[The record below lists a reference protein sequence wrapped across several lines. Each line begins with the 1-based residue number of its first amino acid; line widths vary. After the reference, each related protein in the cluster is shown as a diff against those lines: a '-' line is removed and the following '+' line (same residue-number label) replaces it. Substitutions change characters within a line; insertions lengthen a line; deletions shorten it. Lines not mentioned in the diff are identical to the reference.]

1 MERMVQAAEQVVTEA
16 AAVAVAVEPVASRL
30 AALVG
35 MSAVA
40 GMVKA
45 ATLER
50 GCSRQSTERW

>member
-1 MERMVQAAEQVVTEA
+1 MVQAAEQVVTEA
-16 AAVAVAVEPVASRL
+16 AAEVVAVEPVASRL